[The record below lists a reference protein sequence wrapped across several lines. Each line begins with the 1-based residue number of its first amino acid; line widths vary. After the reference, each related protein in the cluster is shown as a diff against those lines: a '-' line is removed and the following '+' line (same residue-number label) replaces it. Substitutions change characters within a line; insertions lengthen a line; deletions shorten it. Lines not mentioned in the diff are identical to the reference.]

1 MPPVRRAVSIITTL
15 LGVALL
21 VVLLRRVGV
30 GTVAAGVAQVGWG
43 FLAILV
49 ISGLRILVRAAAWRL
64 CLDAPDAAVVRVRDV
79 FAAGLC
85 AEALGSLTPLGLF
98 ASEPA
103 KAAWVRDRIPFGRG
117 LAAVAIENVLYSISV
132 AVMIAA
138 GTIALLLSFRLP
150 DALREASELSL
161 VVIVGVLVVLVIA
174 MWLAGRRFAVFG
186 AMADRLLGTGSVG
199 SRVRSLEA
207 RAHDAVTH
215 THGHLLP
222 IALLEAAFHA
232 GGVAEAYITVWLLTG
247 AAPSLL
253 AAFVLE
259 TANRIVNVV
268 FRFVP
273 LRVGVDEA
281 GSALMTGVL
290 GLGPAIGVTLAIVRK
305 ARVVCWSA
313 AGIVLLLRK
322 GISVSPTV
330 DSGARA
336 RRA

>member
-1 MPPVRRAVSIITTL
+1 MRRVVSLVTTL

-21 VVLLRRVGV
+21 VILLRRVGV

-49 ISGLRILVRAAAWRL
+49 ISGLRLLARAAAWRL
-64 CLDAPDAAVVRVRDV
+64 CLDRPDASAVRVRDV

-85 AEALGSLTPLGLF
+85 AEALGSLTPLGVF

-103 KAAWVRDRIPFGRG
+103 KAAWVRDRIPFGRA

-132 AVMIAA
+132 AVMIAV
-138 GTIALLLSFRLP
+138 GTIALLLSFNLP

-161 VVIVGVLVVLVIA
+161 GLMIVVLAALVIA
-174 MWLAGRRFAVFG
+174 LWLAGRRLAVFG
-186 AMADRLLGTGSVG
+186 AMADRLPGAGSLGT
-199 SRVRSLEA
+199 RVRSLEA

-215 THGHLLP
+215 TRGRLVP
-222 IALLEAAFHA
+222 IALLEAGFHA
-232 GGVAEAYITVWLLTG
+232 GGVAEAYVTLWLLTG
-247 AAPSLL
+247 AAPSVL

-281 GSALMTGVL
+281 GSALITGVL
-290 GLGPAIGVTLAIVRK
+290 GLGPAVGVTLAVVRK

-313 AGIVLLLRK
+313 AGVVLLLRK
-322 GISVSPTV
+322 GIRVPSGTESPV
-330 DSGARA
+330 PPARQ
-336 RRA
+336 